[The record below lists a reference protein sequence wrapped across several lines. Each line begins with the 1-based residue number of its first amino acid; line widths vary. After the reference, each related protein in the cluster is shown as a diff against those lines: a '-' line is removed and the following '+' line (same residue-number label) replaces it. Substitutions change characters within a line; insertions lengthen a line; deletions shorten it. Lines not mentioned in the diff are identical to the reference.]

1 MSHLEVGS
9 KYHSHLLP
17 INVHL
22 QNTQTGSSLIDRNFI
37 SFLFL
42 FELEF
47 SFCSPSKLSWC
58 TVHLKD
64 FYLITLLQFPAY
76 KHTHMHVYIYRYIC
90 WNYPLPFS
98 MSFHSFI
105 KQVFIECLLCARH
118 YSRCCSNKQ
127 NRQKSPPSWNLLY
140 GEGDIQYTG

>member
-47 SFCSPSKLSWC
+47 SFYSPSKLSWC

-76 KHTHMHVYIYRYIC
+76 IHTCTYTYTDIYVEITHC
-90 WNYPLPFS
+90 HFPCPFI
-98 MSFHSFI
+98 H
-105 KQVFIECLLCARH
+105 LL
-118 YSRCCSNKQ
+118 NKY
-127 NRQKSPPSWNLLY
+127 LLNAY
-140 GEGDIQYTG
+140 YVPDIVLGAVLINKTDKNPRPHGTYFMVRETFNIQDK